1 MAEEKK
7 KRNLIQDT
15 KDAKK
20 KGLSKLQ
27 NFGNV
32 IKAKKDLARETALK
46 NVMGSIDS
54 INEKSNN
61 LIEYFLDLIK
71 VGGGNESIT
80 RIRKNLVKKLGKYEP
95 EVKEIVFEEMVQFL
109 NCDLNFVIPSAN
121 GTNNGNCVVN
131 GGVSTVDANL
141 LKIPVKS
148 IDPFGLLKNSP
159 LSNVGKATYEKQDI
173 VTGSFPFSANKG
185 LYGRLEN
192 PSTQEDYMGFS
203 GNRLFTIEFDGVDSY
218 LVRPVGVDNTFS
230 DNNIADF
237 GCGGAE
243 NDRKV
248 TDFMRDYYDSVKIF
262 EKHNFLAQIFE
273 VLMGSLS
280 VQIDRSGKEVE
291 LDGKFAE
298 IIKRILGMCGD
309 DEDGSD
315 GGEISTSATAHL
327 TDTYEGEEE
336 DFFAF
341 GPQDLLNLEDETSLK
356 VKGLMRFASC
366 DNIETGINVDQ
377 LNEDI
382 NGILSESN
390 EGIIDMNLNQSIDK
404 AVESMGDDT
413 LSFNLPNIKAD
424 FDANILKELPKILI
438 NLILT
443 PKVLLPIAIAMKS
456 QGNSFDNN
464 DIMDLVKKF
473 FRLIKKIVR
482 RLFKLMIEI
491 LFDEIKRIILQLI
504 AQIMKEII
512 KEKYLKQFAIIQNL
526 LNLLML
532 ALQLIEDLANCKSIL
547 NSLLQ
552 LLRLPP
558 PPGGINIPKPLLFAT
573 ASRPG
578 FSDTR
583 AFQNVLENLQ
593 ETGFN
598 TADHAD
604 GSPNASVVMLYN
616 SIRGVEKER
625 SENSV
630 VKIVTYPQ
638 NVKSPQ
644 GPGVTESGTGTGL
657 IV

>member
-1 MAEEKK
+1 MPPN
-7 KRNLIQDT
+7 NLIQDT
-15 KDAKK
+15 TDAKK

-27 NFGNV
+27 NLSNV
-32 IKAKKDLARETALK
+32 IKAKQSLAKENALK

-54 INEKSNN
+54 INDKSNN

-80 RIRKNLVKKLGKYEP
+80 RIRKNVVKKLGKYEP
-95 EVKEIVFEEMVQFL
+95 EVKEIVFEELVQFL
-109 NCDLNFVIPSAN
+109 NCDLNFVIPSAD
-121 GTNNGNCVVN
+121 GTNNGNCTSS
-131 GGVSTVDANL
+131 GGVATPDANL

-159 LSNVGKATYEKQDI
+159 LSNVGKATYEKDDI
-173 VTGSFPFSANKG
+173 ITGNFPYSTNKE
-185 LYGRLEN
+185 LYSRLEN
-192 PSTQEDYMGFS
+192 SSTQQDYIGFS
-203 GNRLFTIEFDGVDSY
+203 GNRLFTIEFDGLDSY
-218 LVRPVGVDNTFS
+218 LVRPVGIDNTFN

-237 GCGGAE
+237 QCGGVE
-243 NDRKV
+243 NDIKV
-248 TDFMRDYYDSVKIF
+248 TEFLRDYYDSIKLF
-262 EKHNFLAQIFE
+262 EKHNFLAMIFE

-280 VQIDRSGKEVE
+280 VQIARNDKEIE
-291 LDGKFAE
+291 LDGKFAD
-298 IIKRILGMCGD
+298 IIKRILGLCGD
-309 DEDGSD
+309 DEDGSE

-327 TDTYEGEEE
+327 TDTYEGEDE
-336 DFFAF
+336 DFFKF

-356 VKGLMRFASC
+356 VKGLIRFASC
-366 DNIETGINVDQ
+366 DSIETGINIDQ

-382 NGILSESN
+382 SNILSETNNS
-390 EGIIDMNLNQSIDK
+390 IIDMNMNQSIDK
-404 AVESMGDDT
+404 AIESMGDDE
-413 LSFNLPNIKAD
+413 LSFFLPNIKID
-424 FDANILKELPKILI
+424 FDTNILKELPKILI

-443 PKVLLPIAIAMKS
+443 PKVLLPVAIALKS
-456 QGNSFDNN
+456 QGNSFDNS

-482 RLFKLMIEI
+482 RLFKLMMEI
-491 LFDEIKRIILQLI
+491 LYEEIKRIILQLI
-504 AQIMKEII
+504 AQIMQEII

-532 ALQLIEDLANCKSIL
+532 ALQLIDDLSNCKSIL

-558 PPGGINIPKPLLFAT
+558 PPGGVNIPKPLLFAT

-593 ETGFN
+593 ESGFN

-616 SIRGVEKER
+616 TIKGVEKER

-638 NVKSPQ
+638 TVKSSS

>member
-1 MAEEKK
+1 MAEKKK

-32 IKAKKDLARETALK
+32 IKAKKDLAKENALK

-121 GTNNGNCVVN
+121 GTNNGNCVSS
-131 GGVSTVDANL
+131 GGVSTPDSNL

-173 VTGSFPFSANKG
+173 ISGSFPFSTNKE

-192 PSTQEDYMGFS
+192 PSTQQDYFGFS
-203 GNRLFTIEFDGVDSY
+203 GSRLFTMEFDGLDSY
-218 LVRPVGVDNTFS
+218 LIRPVGVDNTFS
-230 DNNIADF
+230 DNNISDF
-237 GCGGAE
+237 SCGGAE
-243 NDRKV
+243 TDRKV
-248 TDFMRDYYDSVKIF
+248 TDFLRDYFDSVKLF

-280 VQIDRSGKEVE
+280 VQIDRSGTEVE

-356 VKGLMRFASC
+356 VKGLLRFASC
-366 DNIETGINVDQ
+366 DNIETGINIDQ

-382 NGILSESN
+382 NGILSENN
-390 EGIIDMNLNQSIDK
+390 EVSVAEVK
-404 AVESMGDDT
+404 FWA
-413 LSFNLPNIKAD
+413 A
-424 FDANILKELPKILI
+424 
-438 NLILT
+438 
-443 PKVLLPIAIAMKS
+443 KVLLPIAIAMKS
-456 QGNSFDNN
+456 QGNSFDND

-491 LFDEIKRIILQLI
+491 LFDEIKRIILKLI
-504 AQIMKEII
+504 AEIMKEII

-532 ALQLIEDLANCKSIL
+532 ALSLIEDLANCKSIL

-616 SIRGVEKER
+616 TIKGVEKER

-657 IV
+657 II

>member
-1 MAEEKK
+1 MAKN
-7 KRNLIQDT
+7 NLVQDT

-20 KGLSKLQ
+20 KGLAKLQ
-27 NFGNV
+27 NLSNV
-32 IKAKKDLARETALK
+32 IKAKKSLAKENALK

-80 RIRKNLVKKLGKYEP
+80 RIRKKVVNKLGKFEP
-95 EVKEIVFEEMVQFL
+95 EVKEIVFDELVQFL

-121 GTNNGNCVVN
+121 GNNNNICSAN
-131 GGVSTVDANL
+131 GGVLTTDLNM

-148 IDPFGLLKNSP
+148 IDPFNMLKNSP

-173 VTGSFPFSANKG
+173 ITGSIPFAANKE
-185 LYGRLEN
+185 LYSRLEN
-192 PSTQEDYMGFS
+192 SLLQQDYFGS
-203 GNRLFTIEFDGVDSY
+203 SSNRLFTIEFDGIDSY
-218 LVRPVGVDNTFS
+218 LVRPVGVDNTLN
-230 DNNIADF
+230 DNSISNF
-237 GCGGAE
+237 NCGGAE

-248 TDFMRDYYDSVKIF
+248 TEFLRDYYDSVKLF
-262 EKHNFLAQIFE
+262 EKHNFLATIFE

-280 VQIDRSGKEVE
+280 IQLNKSDKEIE
-291 LDGKFAE
+291 LEGKFAE
-298 IIKRILGMCGD
+298 IIKRILGLCGD
-309 DEDGSD
+309 DEDGSE

-327 TDTYEGEEE
+327 TDTYEGEDE
-336 DFFAF
+336 DFFNF

-356 VKGLMRFASC
+356 IKGLIRFASC
-366 DNIETGINVDQ
+366 DNIETGINLDQ

-382 NGILSESN
+382 SNIISENN
-390 EGIIDMNLNQSIDK
+390 EGIVDMNMNQSIDK
-404 AVESMGDDT
+404 AVESMGDDD
-413 LSFNLPNIKAD
+413 LSFNLPNIKVD
-424 FDANILKELPKILI
+424 FDASILKELPRILI
-438 NLILT
+438 SLILT
-443 PKVLLPIAIAMKS
+443 PKTLLPIAIALKS
-456 QGNSFDNN
+456 QGNSFDNT

-482 RLFKLMIEI
+482 RLFKFVMEVLYE
-491 LFDEIKRIILQLI
+491 EIKRIILQLI
-504 AQIMKEII
+504 AQIMQEII
-512 KEKYLKQFAIIQNL
+512 KEKHLKQLAIIQNL

-532 ALQLIEDLANCKSIL
+532 ALQLITDLANCKSIL

-552 LLRLPP
+552 LLKLPP
-558 PPGGINIPKPLLFAT
+558 PPGGVNIPKPLLFAT

-593 ETGFN
+593 EAGFN
-598 TADHAD
+598 TEDHAD
-604 GSPNASVVMLYN
+604 GSTNASVVMLYS
-616 SIRGVEKER
+616 SIKGVEKER
-625 SENSV
+625 TENSV

-644 GPGVTESGTGTGL
+644 GPGVTESGTGTG
-657 IV
+657 IVV